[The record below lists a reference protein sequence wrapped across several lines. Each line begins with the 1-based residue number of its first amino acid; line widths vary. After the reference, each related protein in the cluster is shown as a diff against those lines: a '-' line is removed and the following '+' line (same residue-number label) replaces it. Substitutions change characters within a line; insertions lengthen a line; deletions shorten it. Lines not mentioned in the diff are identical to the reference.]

1 MQTTHSTMFQTPNTV
16 PQELNKAV
24 QLAKP
29 YSQYLEAHLD
39 TESNAAKLKNV
50 FATTLPRK
58 RVKPSC
64 TRDHSNAKATV

>member
-1 MQTTHSTMFQTPNTV
+1 MQTTHSTTFQTPNTV

-29 YSQYLEAHLD
+29 YSQYLEAHLE

-50 FATTLPRK
+50 FATTLPLNK
-58 RVKPSC
+58 L
-64 TRDHSNAKATV
+64 